1 MKRIVSYLKI
11 KIVSLKKHHDGDFI
25 IEKSRKLSRYR
36 KKHNKYKNKIV
47 KARTYFFKKKKF
59 KALYIYIFK
68 NDCLI
73 MENFIETFLLG
84 YIYLFPQNSFK
95 EELARTNNMIIY

>member
-36 KKHNKYKNKIV
+36 KKHNKYKKKIV
-47 KARTYFFKKKKF
+47 KRTYFFKKKKF
-59 KALYIYIFK
+59 KAYIYIFK

-73 MENFIETFLLG
+73 MENFIEK
-84 YIYLFPQNSFK
+84 YIYLFPQNS
-95 EELARTNNMIIY
+95 L

>member
-36 KKHNKYKNKIV
+36 KKHNKYKKRHL
-47 KARTYFFKKKKF
+47 RTFLKRKNSKP
-59 KALYIYIFK
+59 YIYIFK

-84 YIYLFPQNSFK
+84 YIYLFLQNSFK